1 MKFNA
6 DMPPATIKG
15 IIYYTFIRLVSVFQ
29 SKYWS
34 KYSKSY
40 SLIILKNQLVFK
52 NLFCSFCRLA
62 LQTRQRRVEIVEKTL
77 FRPIRILSF
86 LL

>member
-15 IIYYTFIRLVSVFQ
+15 IYDLSLYFSPNIGLNPSHT
-29 SKYWS
+29 
-34 KYSKSY
+34 
-40 SLIILKNQLVFK
+40 LIILKNQLVFK
-52 NLFCSFCRLA
+52 NIFCSFCRLA